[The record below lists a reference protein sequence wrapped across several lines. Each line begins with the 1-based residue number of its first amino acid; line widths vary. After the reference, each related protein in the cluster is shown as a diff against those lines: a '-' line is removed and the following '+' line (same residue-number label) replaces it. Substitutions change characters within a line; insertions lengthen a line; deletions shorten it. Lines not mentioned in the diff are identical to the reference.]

1 MNLLDAALDQFSKL
15 TSDTQ
20 KIIQAVE
27 KNVDGI
33 EWKEKRISR
42 KRRMPSE
49 LPQDKPTIST
59 EAKWQSEVFYTAV
72 YSVIARINE
81 HFSSS

>member
-49 LPQDKPTIST
+49 LPQDKPAIST

-72 YSVIARINE
+72 YSVIARMNE
-81 HFSSS
+81 HLSSS